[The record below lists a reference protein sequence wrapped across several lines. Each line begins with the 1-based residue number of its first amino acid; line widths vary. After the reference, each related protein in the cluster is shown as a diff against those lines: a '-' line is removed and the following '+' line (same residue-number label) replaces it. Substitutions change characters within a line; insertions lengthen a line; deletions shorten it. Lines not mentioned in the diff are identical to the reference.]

1 MSEDNIIELTDES
14 GNSVRFEF
22 LDLISYRQK
31 EYVVLLPLDNDDGQ
45 VVILE
50 LESIDGEQENYVG
63 VENEY
68 VLETVFALFQE
79 RNKDVFDFS

>member
-1 MSEDNIIELTDES
+1 MSEDNIIELTDGS